1 MNGKNIWKN
10 NYKKTLALLSELK
23 TNGINTVISSS
34 CSLLHVPYTLKNETK
49 LSVEYTSHFSFAEEK
64 LIELAEL
71 KFLTDTDNFENETAY
86 IANCKLF
93 ENRTNCY
100 DDAVQKELLAF
111 RKRILQDFLN
121 LTKEK
126 NSEKGI

>member
-1 MNGKNIWKN
+1 MEN

-23 TNGINTVISSS
+23 TKGINTVISSS

-49 LSVEYTSHFSFAEEK
+49 LSAEYKSHFSFAEEK

-100 DDAVQKELLAF
+100 DNAVQKELLAF